1 MPLFTTDAINLMQPL
16 TSKICLMLTIFP
28 MHSIN
33 SDSILAIH
41 SRFKQLFLGSSKLA
55 GRSLIGWLLLG
66 ILGFFLATSCSYLK
80 GEDISSPERAIPKC
94 RVVQHIF
101 GEACVPDDPQRIV
114 TLSIPTLG
122 HALSLGV
129 QPIGSTYINGN
140 FFLPYLENK
149 LTGIE
154 VLGGD
159 RPNLER
165 LLTLKPDLIVGLDWE
180 EAIYPLLSEIA
191 PTVLDD
197 WGGTENWRD
206 HFSFV
211 AEVLGKQTEAQ
222 QSWDR
227 YYQRIEKLKEALGD
241 RYKNKTISLVFLA
254 PGVIFS
260 EAKGS
265 FPDSI
270 LKDVGLQRPASQD
283 VIVPFTQLQ
292 FSEEELDKADGDILL
307 VGGLTKDDKD
317 TLEKLKRKSLWQQLR
332 AVQQNRV
339 YVVDYMTWRGG
350 NLLAADAVIDDLFQ
364 YLVDTP

>member
-1 MPLFTTDAINLMQPL
+1 MRCKNV
-16 TSKICLMLTIFP
+16 TI
-28 MHSIN
+28 
-33 SDSILAIH
+33 
-41 SRFKQLFLGSSKLA
+41 
-55 GRSLIGWLLLG
+55 RSFIGWLLLG
-66 ILGFFLATSCSYLK
+66 ILGFFLTTACGSPQGVTV
-80 GEDISSPERAIPKC
+80 SSPEQLTAECK
-94 RVVQHIF
+94 VVQHVL
-101 GEACVPDDPQRIV
+101 GETCIPANPQRIV

-129 QPIGSTYINGN
+129 KPIASTYINGDYV
-140 FFLPYLENK
+140 LPYLADKVE
-149 LTGIE
+149 GIDA
-154 VLGGD
+154 VGSD

-180 EAIYPLLSEIA
+180 ESIYPLLSKIA

-222 QSWDR
+222 QAWDR
-227 YYQRIEKLKEALGD
+227 YYQRIAELKSALGIGAASPEEN
-241 RYKNKTISLVFLA
+241 RYSDKTISLIFVA
-254 PGVIFS
+254 PGAIFS

-270 LKDVGLQRPASQD
+270 LKDVGLQRPAAQD
-283 VIVPFTQLQ
+283 VVVPDTQLQ
-292 FSEEELDKADGDILL
+292 IGEEELEKVDGDILL
-307 VGGLTKDDKD
+307 IGGLTENDKD
-317 TLEKLKRKSLWQQLR
+317 RLEELKQKPLWQRLR

-339 YVVDYMTWRGG
+339 YVIDYMTWRGG

-364 YLVDTP
+364 YLVNTP

>member
-1 MPLFTTDAINLMQPL
+1 MIVRSIICWFL
-16 TSKICLMLTIFP
+16 T
-28 MHSIN
+28 
-33 SDSILAIH
+33 
-41 SRFKQLFLGSSKLA
+41 
-55 GRSLIGWLLLG
+55 G
-66 ILGFFLATSCSYLK
+66 ILGFSLVTSCSYRE
-80 GEDISSPERAIPKC
+80 GEDTSSLEQVISECHVI
-94 RVVQHIF
+94 QHRS
-101 GEACVPDDPQRIV
+101 GETCVPADPQRIV
-114 TLSIPTLG
+114 TLSLPTLG
-122 HALSLGV
+122 HALRLGIR
-129 QPIGSTYINGN
+129 PIGSTYIDGKY
-140 FFLPYLENK
+140 FLPYLESK
-149 LTGIE
+149 LDGID
-154 VLGGD
+154 VLGSD

-165 LLTLKPDLIVGLDWE
+165 LLSLQPDLIVGLEWE
-180 EAIYPLLSEIA
+180 EAIYPLLSKIA

-222 QSWDR
+222 QAWNR
-227 YYQRIEKLKEALGD
+227 YYQRIEELKRALGD
-241 RYKNKTISLVFLA
+241 RYSGKTISLVFLA

-292 FSEEELDKADGDILL
+292 FSEEELSKADGDILL
-307 VGGLTKDDKD
+307 VGGLTKDDQD
-317 TLEKLKRKSLWQQLR
+317 TLEKLKQKPLWQQLR

-339 YVVDYMTWRGG
+339 YVIDYMTWRGG

-364 YLVDTP
+364 YLVNTP